1 MEKII
6 LRWAFYFMEG
16 LILIQLLKCMFG
28 FHRVIDTHYCKDGE
42 LAVCHHCLKV
52 VKK

>member
-1 MEKII
+1 M
-6 LRWAFYFMEG
+6 
-16 LILIQLLKCMFG
+16 IQLLKCMFG